1 MHGRLIRTRPL
12 GIGTALLAA
21 GCLTGAQTMEQD
33 LALQRWKRCDTFST
47 IVLQRINLDGRV
59 IVSGRGPED
68 NAFLGCMEFAPSF
81 GDVATTWT
89 YPARTSHR
97 RVSDEVKAE
106 MGIGPGLIRLSV
118 GLEKVDD
125 LIADLEEALR

>member
-1 MHGRLIRTRPL
+1 MIRTRPL

-68 NAFLGCMEFAPSF
+68 NAFLSCMA
-81 GDVATTWT
+81 DQ
-89 YPARTSHR
+89 AREQR
-97 RVSDEVKAE
+97 RSK
-106 MGIGPGLIRLSV
+106 P
-118 GLEKVDD
+118 D
-125 LIADLEEALR
+125 LVVPEPIFSPLLR